1 MYKVFNMGH
10 RLEVYLAPE
19 HAQTV
24 IDISRSFNIDA
35 QIVGRI
41 EEGPRSLAIKSEFG
55 DFHYLVLMKIFA
67 AWICILLS
75 MVAMLTMLSN
85 VINFWTETSA
95 LRNGMRVFALTAWI
109 YITYNML
116 TFRYRWLRRWLKKE
130 EPKQKTSKQS
140 E

>member
-1 MYKVFNMGH
+1 
-10 RLEVYLAPE
+10 
-19 HAQTV
+19 
-24 IDISRSFNIDA
+24 
-35 QIVGRI
+35 
-41 EEGPRSLAIKSEFG
+41 
-55 DFHYLVLMKIFA
+55 MKKIA

-95 LRNGMRVFALTAWI
+95 LRNGMRVVALTGWI

>member
-1 MYKVFNMGH
+1 
-10 RLEVYLAPE
+10 
-19 HAQTV
+19 
-24 IDISRSFNIDA
+24 
-35 QIVGRI
+35 
-41 EEGPRSLAIKSEFG
+41 
-55 DFHYLVLMKIFA
+55 MKKFA

-95 LRNGMRVFALTAWI
+95 LRNGMRVFALTVWI
-109 YITYNML
+109 YITYSML

>member
-1 MYKVFNMGH
+1 
-10 RLEVYLAPE
+10 
-19 HAQTV
+19 
-24 IDISRSFNIDA
+24 
-35 QIVGRI
+35 
-41 EEGPRSLAIKSEFG
+41 
-55 DFHYLVLMKIFA
+55 MKKFA

-95 LRNGMRVFALTAWI
+95 LHNRMRVFALTGWI

>member
-1 MYKVFNMGH
+1 
-10 RLEVYLAPE
+10 
-19 HAQTV
+19 
-24 IDISRSFNIDA
+24 
-35 QIVGRI
+35 
-41 EEGPRSLAIKSEFG
+41 
-55 DFHYLVLMKIFA
+55 MKKIA

-75 MVAMLTMLSN
+75 IVAMLTMLSN

-95 LRNGMRVFALTAWI
+95 LRNGMRVLALTGWI

>member
-1 MYKVFNMGH
+1 
-10 RLEVYLAPE
+10 
-19 HAQTV
+19 
-24 IDISRSFNIDA
+24 
-35 QIVGRI
+35 
-41 EEGPRSLAIKSEFG
+41 
-55 DFHYLVLMKIFA
+55 MKKIA

-95 LRNGMRVFALTAWI
+95 LRNGMRVFALTGWI

-116 TFRYRWLRRWLKKE
+116 TFCYRWLRRWLKKE

>member
-1 MYKVFNMGH
+1 
-10 RLEVYLAPE
+10 
-19 HAQTV
+19 
-24 IDISRSFNIDA
+24 
-35 QIVGRI
+35 
-41 EEGPRSLAIKSEFG
+41 
-55 DFHYLVLMKIFA
+55 MKKFA

-95 LRNGMRVFALTAWI
+95 LRNGMRVFALTVWI

>member
-1 MYKVFNMGH
+1 
-10 RLEVYLAPE
+10 
-19 HAQTV
+19 
-24 IDISRSFNIDA
+24 
-35 QIVGRI
+35 
-41 EEGPRSLAIKSEFG
+41 
-55 DFHYLVLMKIFA
+55 MKKFA

-75 MVAMLTMLSN
+75 MAAMLTMLSN

>member
-1 MYKVFNMGH
+1 
-10 RLEVYLAPE
+10 
-19 HAQTV
+19 
-24 IDISRSFNIDA
+24 
-35 QIVGRI
+35 
-41 EEGPRSLAIKSEFG
+41 
-55 DFHYLVLMKIFA
+55 MKKFA

-95 LRNGMRVFALTAWI
+95 LRNGMRVFALTGWI
-109 YITYNML
+109 YIRYNML